1 MIQPYVRFC
10 MQDTVDRKWNVS
22 RSIWDYELIYIA
34 EGSMVV
40 QCDGT
45 QSIANVGDIV
55 FLRPDVP
62 HILSSGSEVTR
73 QPHVHFDFF
82 KDDLSAVIPVSL
94 KNKCDMTDTEKTY
107 FRRDDLV
114 NFGMDFPTILHLYD
128 PVPIRNIL
136 YRIIDEYRLNLP
148 MRETFMSALM
158 TEMLVSVQRS
168 YAAAKTELR
177 HEHIIAFDNVQRYI
191 LDNIDRNVTV
201 AELAE
206 FAYLSKYHFIRAFT
220 EYFGT
225 TPHKFI
231 TRLRTDRAKELI
243 IYDSSL
249 SLGDIAEKMNFDSVQ
264 TFSIW
269 FKKNVGIAP
278 SEYRE
283 KRK

>member
-10 MQDTVDRKWNVS
+10 MQDTIDRKWRLS

-34 EGSMVV
+34 DGSMVV
-40 QCDGT
+40 ECNGK

-62 HILSSGSEVTR
+62 HVLTSGSEVTS

-82 KDDLSAVIPVSL
+82 RDELSPVIPVSL
-94 KNKCDMTDTEKTY
+94 KNKRDMTAEEKTY
-107 FRRDDLV
+107 FRRDDLAAL
-114 NFGMDFPTILHLYD
+114 GMDFPTILHLHD
-128 PVPIRNIL
+128 PATIRNIL
-136 YRIIDEYRLNLP
+136 YRIIDEYRLKLP
-148 MRETFMSALM
+148 MSETYMSALM

-168 YAAAKTELR
+168 YTAAKAEFR
-177 HEHIIAFDNVQRYI
+177 HEHLIAFDNVQRYI

-201 AELAE
+201 EELAE
-206 FAYLSKYHFIRAFT
+206 FAYLSKYHFIRVFT
-220 EYFGT
+220 EYFGA

-231 TRLRTDRAKELI
+231 TRLRTERAKELI
-243 IYDSSL
+243 IYDNSL
-249 SLGDIAEKMNFDSVQ
+249 SLSDIAEKMNFDSAQ
-264 TFSIW
+264 TFSGW

-283 KRK
+283 RQK